1 MNTTHHSQRQRW
13 WEERE
18 AEKPEDKYKAA
29 LGILGTFGM
38 LDIVFVLPII
48 QPCLTCISIITA
60 KHILHM
66 GKVRKLCKVTS
77 SICFLKRV
85 QLVIY
90 YITTMLGDEKEGIQS
105 ESRISLYSVKM
116 LFERVMQIQQSKART
131 F

>member
-38 LDIVFVLPII
+38 LGIVFVLPII

-90 YITTMLGDEKEGIQS
+90 YITTMLGDEKEGFQS

-116 LFERVMQIQQSKART
+116 LFERVMQIQQSSART